1 MGSGKICQPPLE
13 VLRQALPRNGL
24 IFGAKFV
31 FRNNFVLLN
40 LWNPDC
46 LVKMSAPIVCSGV
59 AVRNY
64 QAKSSL
70 GRLLGSSGQVTLIK

>member
-1 MGSGKICQPPLE
+1 MGSGKIRHPPLE
-13 VLRQALPRNGL
+13 VLRQALPRHGL

-46 LVKMSAPIVCSGV
+46 LVKMSAPIVCPGA
-59 AVRNY
+59 AVHNY
-64 QAKSSL
+64 KAESL
-70 GRLLGSSGQVTLIK
+70 FGRLLGISGQVTLIK